1 MEFDKIKVSLF
12 ISTLVLLVVTIGMV
26 VFGIKQGEQIR
37 QLKSELKSVQTEL
50 ANKQSEQD
58 TNQSESEKIIKE
70 FYKTVY
76 NYEKS
81 QKEISM
87 TTVKELAT
95 DNVYQELQNEIN
107 VNNSYSPQQNT
118 IQKSSVNENE
128 IKILLLPTDPN
139 DEKDVIVEIRA
150 GVGGDEAGLFAG
162 DLLRMYLRYAER
174 RGWKTEFISV
184 NEQGI
189 GGYKEVI
196 FSIKGKGAYSRLKY
210 ESGVHR
216 VQRVPD
222 TESSGRI
229 HTSSA
234 TVAVLPEADDIDIEI
249 NPNDVKVD

>member
-12 ISTLVLLVVTIGMV
+12 ISTLALLVVTIGMI

-37 QLKSELKSVQTEL
+37 HLKSDLKSVQTEL
-50 ANKQSEQD
+50 ADKQAEQN

-128 IKILLLPTDPN
+128 IKIL
-139 DEKDVIVEIRA
+139 A
-150 GVGGDEAGLFAG
+150 
-162 DLLRMYLRYAER
+162 
-174 RGWKTEFISV
+174 
-184 NEQGI
+184 
-189 GGYKEVI
+189 
-196 FSIKGKGAYSRLKY
+196 Y
-210 ESGVHR
+210 ESKDNS
-216 VQRVPD
+216 QQY
-222 TESSGRI
+222 
-229 HTSSA
+229 
-234 TVAVLPEADDIDIEI
+234 L
-249 NPNDVKVD
+249 

>member
-12 ISTLVLLVVTIGMV
+12 ISTLALLVVTIGMV

-37 QLKSELKSVQTEL
+37 QLKSVQTEL

-128 IKILLLPTDPN
+128 IKIL
-139 DEKDVIVEIRA
+139 A
-150 GVGGDEAGLFAG
+150 
-162 DLLRMYLRYAER
+162 
-174 RGWKTEFISV
+174 
-184 NEQGI
+184 
-189 GGYKEVI
+189 
-196 FSIKGKGAYSRLKY
+196 Y
-210 ESGVHR
+210 ESKDNSQQYLVTA
-216 VQRVPD
+216 P
-222 TESSGRI
+222 I
-229 HTSSA
+229 HQVFNGTKN
-234 TVAVLPEADDIDIEI
+234 DFEI
-249 NPNDVKVD
+249 NQIIQIKNQQITQRTTIQLGEE

>member
-12 ISTLVLLVVTIGMV
+12 ISTLALLVVTIGMI

-37 QLKSELKSVQTEL
+37 HLKSDLKSVQTEL
-50 ANKQSEQD
+50 ADKQAEQN

-128 IKILLLPTDPN
+128 IKIL
-139 DEKDVIVEIRA
+139 A
-150 GVGGDEAGLFAG
+150 
-162 DLLRMYLRYAER
+162 
-174 RGWKTEFISV
+174 
-184 NEQGI
+184 
-189 GGYKEVI
+189 
-196 FSIKGKGAYSRLKY
+196 Y
-210 ESGVHR
+210 ES
-216 VQRVPD
+216 
-222 TESSGRI
+222 
-229 HTSSA
+229 
-234 TVAVLPEADDIDIEI
+234 
-249 NPNDVKVD
+249 K

>member
-26 VFGIKQGEQIR
+26 VFGIKPGEQIR

-95 DNVYQELQNEIN
+95 DNVYQELQNELN
-107 VNNSYSPQQNT
+107 VNN
-118 IQKSSVNENE
+118 
-128 IKILLLPTDPN
+128 
-139 DEKDVIVEIRA
+139 
-150 GVGGDEAGLFAG
+150 
-162 DLLRMYLRYAER
+162 
-174 RGWKTEFISV
+174 
-184 NEQGI
+184 
-189 GGYKEVI
+189 
-196 FSIKGKGAYSRLKY
+196 
-210 ESGVHR
+210 
-216 VQRVPD
+216 
-222 TESSGRI
+222 
-229 HTSSA
+229 
-234 TVAVLPEADDIDIEI
+234 
-249 NPNDVKVD
+249 

>member
-128 IKILLLPTDPN
+128 IKIL
-139 DEKDVIVEIRA
+139 A
-150 GVGGDEAGLFAG
+150 
-162 DLLRMYLRYAER
+162 
-174 RGWKTEFISV
+174 
-184 NEQGI
+184 
-189 GGYKEVI
+189 
-196 FSIKGKGAYSRLKY
+196 Y
-210 ESGVHR
+210 ESKDNS
-216 VQRVPD
+216 QQ
-222 TESSGRI
+222 
-229 HTSSA
+229 
-234 TVAVLPEADDIDIEI
+234 
-249 NPNDVKVD
+249 

>member
-12 ISTLVLLVVTIGMV
+12 ISTLALLVVTIGMI

-37 QLKSELKSVQTEL
+37 HLKSDLKSVQTEL
-50 ANKQSEQD
+50 ADKQAEQN
-58 TNQSESEKIIKE
+58 TNQSESEE

-128 IKILLLPTDPN
+128 IKILAYASKDNSQQYLVTAPIHQVFNGTKN
-139 DEKDVIVEIRA
+139 D
-150 GVGGDEAGLFAG
+150 F
-162 DLLRMYLRYAER
+162 
-174 RGWKTEFISV
+174 
-184 NEQGI
+184 
-189 GGYKEVI
+189 
-196 FSIKGKGAYSRLKY
+196 
-210 ESGVHR
+210 
-216 VQRVPD
+216 
-222 TESSGRI
+222 
-229 HTSSA
+229 
-234 TVAVLPEADDIDIEI
+234 EI
-249 NPNDVKVD
+249 NQIIQIKNQQITQRTTIQLGEE

>member
-26 VFGIKQGEQIR
+26 VFGIKQGEQIH

-50 ANKQSEQD
+50 ADKQAEQN
-58 TNQSESEKIIKE
+58 TNQSESEKIIKD

-81 QKEISM
+81 QQEISM

-128 IKILLLPTDPN
+128 IKVL
-139 DEKDVIVEIRA
+139 A
-150 GVGGDEAGLFAG
+150 
-162 DLLRMYLRYAER
+162 
-174 RGWKTEFISV
+174 
-184 NEQGI
+184 
-189 GGYKEVI
+189 
-196 FSIKGKGAYSRLKY
+196 Y
-210 ESGVHR
+210 ESKDNTQQYLVTA
-216 VQRVPD
+216 P
-222 TESSGRI
+222 I
-229 HTSSA
+229 HQVFNGTKN
-234 TVAVLPEADDIDIEI
+234 DFEI
-249 NPNDVKVD
+249 NQLIQIKNQKITQRTTIQLGEE

>member
-12 ISTLVLLVVTIGMV
+12 ISTLVLLVVTIGMI

-37 QLKSELKSVQTEL
+37 HLKSDLKSVQTEL
-50 ANKQSEQD
+50 ADKQAEQN

-95 DNVYQELQNEIN
+95 DKVYQELQNEIN

-128 IKILLLPTDPN
+128 IKIL
-139 DEKDVIVEIRA
+139 
-150 GVGGDEAGLFAG
+150 
-162 DLLRMYLRYAER
+162 
-174 RGWKTEFISV
+174 
-184 NEQGI
+184 
-189 GGYKEVI
+189 
-196 FSIKGKGAYSRLKY
+196 AY
-210 ESGVHR
+210 
-216 VQRVPD
+216 
-222 TESSGRI
+222 
-229 HTSSA
+229 
-234 TVAVLPEADDIDIEI
+234 
-249 NPNDVKVD
+249 

>member
-1 MEFDKIKVSLF
+1 MEFDKIKDSLF
-12 ISTLVLLVVTIGMV
+12 ISTLVLLVVTIGMI

-37 QLKSELKSVQTEL
+37 HLKSDLKSVQTEL
-50 ANKQSEQD
+50 ADKQAEQN

-128 IKILLLPTDPN
+128 IKILAYASKDNSQQYLVTAPIHQVFNGTKN
-139 DEKDVIVEIRA
+139 D
-150 GVGGDEAGLFAG
+150 F
-162 DLLRMYLRYAER
+162 
-174 RGWKTEFISV
+174 
-184 NEQGI
+184 
-189 GGYKEVI
+189 
-196 FSIKGKGAYSRLKY
+196 
-210 ESGVHR
+210 
-216 VQRVPD
+216 
-222 TESSGRI
+222 
-229 HTSSA
+229 
-234 TVAVLPEADDIDIEI
+234 EI
-249 NPNDVKVD
+249 NQIIQIKNQQITQRTTIQLGEE

>member
-12 ISTLVLLVVTIGMV
+12 ISTLVLLAVTIGMI

-37 QLKSELKSVQTEL
+37 HLKSDLKSVQTEL
-50 ANKQSEQD
+50 ADKQEEQN

-128 IKILLLPTDPN
+128 IKIL
-139 DEKDVIVEIRA
+139 A
-150 GVGGDEAGLFAG
+150 
-162 DLLRMYLRYAER
+162 
-174 RGWKTEFISV
+174 
-184 NEQGI
+184 
-189 GGYKEVI
+189 
-196 FSIKGKGAYSRLKY
+196 Y
-210 ESGVHR
+210 ESKDNTQQYLVTA
-216 VQRVPD
+216 P
-222 TESSGRI
+222 I
-229 HTSSA
+229 
-234 TVAVLPEADDIDIEI
+234 
-249 NPNDVKVD
+249 